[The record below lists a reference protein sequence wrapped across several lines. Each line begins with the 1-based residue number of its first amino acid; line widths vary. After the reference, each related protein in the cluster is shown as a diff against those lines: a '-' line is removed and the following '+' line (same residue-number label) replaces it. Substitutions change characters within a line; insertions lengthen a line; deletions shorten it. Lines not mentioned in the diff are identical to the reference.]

1 MQMDRQRRCMVFPN
15 ILNMRVITVIIAI
28 TVITVM
34 QASAQIPSLTSNSL
48 IKFKEGNT
56 VFDRT
61 VGDVFST
68 IDIDLTTGVTGILP
82 VANGGTGVSSVT
94 ANRILYGNGTSALQT
109 SANLTFSGTNLAL
122 GGVTAVSMIE
132 GPSSNTNSTLKI
144 GKAEL
149 QSFTGGDA
157 NILLMS
163 NAYYNT
169 AFTRRADGYSS
180 VLQMYNG
187 EFLFRTSE
195 TSSTAGSTFTGKRV
209 FTASTTGYFN
219 IGDVAAGTVAASL
232 GIVGQGATSATHA
245 IICHNSGGTN
255 NQFVVRNDGRVGI
268 GLSAPGYA
276 LDVTQNSTASQLHFS
291 GTNTDNGGYLVSAG
305 ASNFFMAAG
314 ASYNGTNWVAKAT
327 SASVIGGGATAGELT
342 FYNNTGL
349 TIGNTFTVT
358 ERARIDA
365 DGDMVIGVGTAAARL
380 HAKGAG
386 NTSGT
391 DALLIENSDGTDI
404 FRVRNDQVS
413 AFGTTPVATE
423 KLLVRGATSDNTT
436 KVFIAERSSG
446 TDVLGAQ
453 NDGKVSINNAAYTE
467 ELTINGQAQLDGVI
481 FTNVTGST
489 TASGHVVYN
498 NGAGGTYSGYLTV
511 GDGTRQLAIMPTMI
525 ERHVIDYGVDWTEGR
540 KGAFWTVP
548 ARFDGWKIA
557 KAYIEVTSIGSGAGD
572 DELTIEISGVGE
584 GVQIVTAGTHT
595 LVMDDVVNT
604 DDVVT
609 FNVTTISATPAKG
622 LHVSLELSKN

>member
-1 MQMDRQRRCMVFPN
+1 
-15 ILNMRVITVIIAI
+15 MRVITVIAAI
-28 TVITVM
+28 TVITVTRAWA
-34 QASAQIPSLTSNSL
+34 QVPSITTASKLRFT
-48 IKFKEGNT
+48 EGNT
-56 VFDRT
+56 IFDRT
-61 VGDVFST
+61 VGDIFST
-68 IDIDLTTGVTGILP
+68 IDVDLTTGVTDILP
-82 VANGGTGVSSVT
+82 VANGGTGVNTLT
-94 ANRILYGNGTSALQT
+94 ANRIPYGNGTSAFQS
-109 SANLTFSGTNLAL
+109 SANLTFSGTNLAV

-144 GKAEL
+144 GKAEI

-157 NILLMS
+157 NILLTS

-195 TSSTAGSTFTGKRV
+195 SSSTAGSTFTGKRV

-219 IGDVAAGTVAASL
+219 IGDIAAGTVAASL

-245 IICHNSGGTN
+245 IICHNSGGSN

-268 GLSAPGYA
+268 GLAAPGYA

-314 ASYNGTNWVAKAT
+314 ASWNGSNWVAKAT

-365 DGDMVIGVGTAAARL
+365 DGDFVVGVGTAAARL

-391 DALLIENSDGTDI
+391 DALLVENSDGTDI
-404 FRVRNDQVS
+404 FRVRNDQMS
-413 AFGTTPVATE
+413 AFGTAPVSTE
-423 KLLVRGATSDNTT
+423 RLTVRGSTSDNTT
-436 KVFIAERSSG
+436 KAFVAERSSG
-446 TDVLGAQ
+446 TDVLGVQ

-481 FTNVTGST
+481 FTSVTGST
-489 TASGHVVYN
+489 TASGHMVYTDD
-498 NGAGGTYSGYLTV
+498 ATHGGYMTI
-511 GDGTRQLAIMPTMI
+511 GDGDRQLAIMPTMI
-525 ERHVIDYGVDWTEGR
+525 ERHILDWAVDWTTGR

-557 KAYIEVTSIGSGAGD
+557 KAYISVTSVGSGAGD
-572 DELTIEISGVGE
+572 DELSIEVSGVVE
-584 GVQIVTAGTHT
+584 ATQIITAGTHT
-595 LVMDDVVNT
+595 LVMDEVVNT
-604 DDVVT
+604 DDIIT
-609 FNVTTISATPAKG
+609 FNITEVSATPAKA